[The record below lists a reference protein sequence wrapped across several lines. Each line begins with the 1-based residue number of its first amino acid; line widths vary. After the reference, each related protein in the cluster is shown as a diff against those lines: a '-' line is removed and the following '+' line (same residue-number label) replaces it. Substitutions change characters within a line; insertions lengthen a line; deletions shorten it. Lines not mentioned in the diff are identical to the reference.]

1 MNRFLKFISLCFT
14 FLLLLIISLYFN
26 SEEVIANSYPFN
38 GLIYADALV
47 MRSEASN
54 SSSKVTEIVYGSRV
68 NVTGESGKFYKVTY
82 DGKAGYILKSYVLN
96 VEANK
101 KTNNISGA
109 DTYEGYC
116 NSLVA
121 GGFDRSYCPYLYYL
135 HSKYPN
141 WKFTANRV
149 GVNFNDATSNE
160 KWKVVLQSSNSNY
173 WLSSSPAEADYY
185 YINQNTIGS
194 FMDPRNSLFEN
205 TIFQFL
211 DFQTSKGIYNDA
223 ALNKIATVGDGYL
236 KSYSNYFAEAG
247 VTYSVNPLHLISRSS
262 QETGGKSSF
271 KGYSGTYS
279 TDTGIYYESNTLDGY
294 YNFYNINSYSANGL
308 TALGNGLAYA
318 AGYVNKSTEPDGTLS
333 YLRPWDTQEKAI
345 KGGAKF
351 IAEAYTNKGQNTNYF
366 EKFNV
371 STYSAYTKYTHQYMT
386 NAYAPA
392 GEAIKL
398 YNAYNAGNLLNSS
411 FNFIIPV
418 YENMGNDAFQ
428 AINRS
433 NDAKLSN
440 ITVDGK
446 TITGFQKDVVEYNYN
461 IQTNNNYVDVAAT
474 SNDGRGTIN
483 GTGRLYFNNGVAT
496 ATINVTAEDGVTKST
511 YIVNIKQVAQN
522 KVAVADIVSK
532 LAVKVNGSNM
542 YDISPGTQIG
552 TLVNTVV
559 NNGGKATVKN
569 SNGTVKS
576 SGSLVTGDVIVIEG
590 ATTATYTIS
599 VKGDI
604 NGDGEV
610 KLQDF
615 VLVQSHILG
624 KSALTGVRFYAAD
637 INNDNA
643 INLKD
648 FVLIQSHILGKSSL

>member
-26 SEEVIANSYPFN
+26 QEEVVANSFPFN

-101 KTNNISGA
+101 KTNNISGS

-141 WKFTANRV
+141 WKFTSNRV

-279 TDTGIYYESNTLDGY
+279 TDTGNYYGSNTLDGY

-318 AGYVNKSTEPDGTLS
+318 AGYVNQSTEPDGTLS
-333 YLRPWDTQEKAI
+333 YLRPWDTHEKAI

-371 STYSAYTKYTHQYMT
+371 STYSGYSKYTHQYMT

-398 YNAYNAGNLLNSS
+398 YNAYNAGNLLNSA
-411 FNFIIPV
+411 FTFIIPV
-418 YENMGNDAFQ
+418 YENMGNDAAQ

-433 NDAKLSN
+433 NDSKLNN

-576 SGSLVTGDVIVIEG
+576 SGSLVTGDVIIIEG